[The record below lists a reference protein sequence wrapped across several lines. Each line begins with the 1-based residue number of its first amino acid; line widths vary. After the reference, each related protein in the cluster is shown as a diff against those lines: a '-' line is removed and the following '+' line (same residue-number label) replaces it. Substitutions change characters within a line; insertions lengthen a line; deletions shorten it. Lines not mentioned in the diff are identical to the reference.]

1 MLLPRACCASGV
13 RSLAPPSSRKGSTG
27 SPSAAHDG
35 DEGRGFDDDD
45 DVHEDEADGSGVR
58 DGDGY
63 GIDTV
68 DNTHHTLGSLSG
80 ASDETATMKER

>member
-13 RSLAPPSSRKGSTG
+13 RSLAPPSSRKNSTG

-63 GIDTV
+63 ATQLI
-68 DNTHHTLGSLSG
+68 THTTRSVVFLVL
-80 ASDETATMKER
+80 AMKLQP